1 MVVGVVPDRPLHAV
15 AETLPR
21 GIRRVDARHPTAADA
36 HEAGH
41 TGAGVAIGILD
52 TGIDL
57 NHPDLAVDLSRGLN
71 CTGAGPPEDMHGHGT
86 HVAGI
91 AAATADNGI
100 GVVGIAPE
108 AVVVPI
114 KVLDDTGE
122 GTDSTVICG
131 VDYLTGLATDGDPTN
146 DVRIANLSLGEQG
159 VIGHCQ
165 DGGLRQAICTS
176 VEAGVTYVAAAGN
189 SSIDAAEFIPAAYPE
204 VVTVSALTDLDGE
217 PGGLGGCYFFVLC
230 DDDLAFFSNVGPIV
244 DVIAPG
250 VQILST
256 WKGDSYSTSD
266 GTSMAAPHVAGVAA
280 LITAANPA
288 LAPADIERVLKAGGE
303 CPDGTWADGGSSEF
317 DCQGQ
322 GSWDGDPD
330 PEAEPLINALR
341 SAQAAVDWD
350 PMPSIA
356 IMSPGNGD
364 SVAGSV
370 HIVVSAADDAGVTHV
385 AFEVNGLP
393 LSDDLNG
400 SNGWSATWDTTGL
413 LAGTYSISATA
424 YDTVG
429 QSASDT
435 LAVNVGTNLQGDW
448 VGSFG
453 DAGYLLAGW
462 ESSTDLSVLP
472 GVSPTLEQGAR
483 HRW

>member
-1 MVVGVVPDRPLHAV
+1 M
-15 AETLPR
+15 
-21 GIRRVDARHPTAADA
+21 
-36 HEAGH
+36 
-41 TGAGVAIGILD
+41 AIGILD

-341 SAQAAVDWD
+341 SAQA
-350 PMPSIA
+350 
-356 IMSPGNGD
+356 
-364 SVAGSV
+364 
-370 HIVVSAADDAGVTHV
+370 
-385 AFEVNGLP
+385 
-393 LSDDLNG
+393 
-400 SNGWSATWDTTGL
+400 
-413 LAGTYSISATA
+413 
-424 YDTVG
+424 
-429 QSASDT
+429 
-435 LAVNVGTNLQGDW
+435 
-448 VGSFG
+448 
-453 DAGYLLAGW
+453 
-462 ESSTDLSVLP
+462 
-472 GVSPTLEQGAR
+472 
-483 HRW
+483 